1 MDTSLRSS
9 GGISRHILSDPTM
22 LSLLFSNLLT
32 IYLAVS
38 QDWSLITI
46 MWVYWF
52 QSVTIGF
59 FNFIRILTLKDFST
73 DGFKVNNR
81 SVEATKKTKIST
93 AIFFAFHYGFF
104 HFVYAIF
111 LVSFSFSGLLESSG
125 QSANGFGDAA
135 YVLLTSAVFFVNH
148 LHSFLYNRGR
158 DAGKQNIGRV
168 MFFPYARIIPMHLT
182 IIFGMLLGKGAIV
195 LFLTLKTLADMI
207 MHVLEHN

>member
-1 MDTSLRSS
+1 
-9 GGISRHILSDPTM
+9 M

-135 YVLLTSAVFFVNH
+135 YVLLTSAVF
-148 LHSFLYNRGR
+148 S
-158 DAGKQNIGRV
+158 
-168 MFFPYARIIPMHLT
+168 
-182 IIFGMLLGKGAIV
+182 
-195 LFLTLKTLADMI
+195 
-207 MHVLEHN
+207 